1 VLRSALLKALAALLP
16 LRWRYRDG
24 QADPE
29 VDPRWYGHIPGAKNL
44 PMTLLGNDVGPIA
57 SLFDTETQRRTH
69 ELLGVDAGAP
79 PIHRQRPA
87 SDTLRDRPKPA

>member
-1 VLRSALLKALAALLP
+1 
-16 LRWRYRDG
+16 
-24 QADPE
+24 
-29 VDPRWYGHIPGAKNL
+29 
-44 PMTLLGNDVGPIA
+44 MTLLGNDVGPIA
-57 SLFDTETQRRTH
+57 RLFDTETQRRTH